1 MKVSTAAG
9 SLLACLYSSSYHSL
23 FLISSFSKSQRVLS
37 LANTAFGNIGKQS
50 RVRQQQL
57 FSTTTTTRDHSSVS
71 FIRSK
76 YTHPLFILSRGG
88 DTFQTSKSTSLFST
102 TTTSDM
108 LSSSA
113 ISTTPPIV
121 YRTDYKPLDYVVT
134 DVQLSFDIQNG
145 RTIVRSELTIV
156 PNVTS
161 DATTEQLSLP
171 PMILD
176 GDETSIQLQTISMN
190 GRELQKDVVSLS
202 RRKVIYPWY
211 DNETRLKDSLTSN
224 TGL

>member
-50 RVRQQQL
+50 GVRQQQRRQL

-202 RRKVIYPWY
+202 RRKVI
-211 DNETRLKDSLTSN
+211 
-224 TGL
+224 